1 MAPGVGPAADLD
13 QMAIVRDACAGLEG
27 MQACLARYVEKD
39 IHGAN
44 PCGKR
49 ETIGLVTRT

>member
-13 QMAIVRDACAGLEG
+13 QLAIVRDACAGLEG

-44 PCGKR
+44 PAGK
-49 ETIGLVTRT
+49 GKPSVL